1 MKKLIKFMLNQN
13 QKGSIQF
20 FDIDETKT
28 IYELQ
33 SGSYK
38 KVDTL
43 GEGAFGK
50 VLLVQKISPDNE
62 KVTKEDSI
70 YFALKISKRFQKVKK
85 GKKSSKESAK
95 NVEEVPKEINF
106 VEIRELS
113 TLKNLSRSHHLNIVN
128 MLDFK
133 LEQTETWILMEYL
146 KTDLMKFYVSNK
158 DNPKVMN
165 EKFFKN
171 ISFQILCGINHLHS
185 ELIIHRDIKLENIL
199 YDEKNNIAKIGDF
212 GLSRNFDYCLES
224 QYTDVGTYPYKPPEV
239 LLGLKKYTTAF
250 DIWSIG
256 CLLVQI
262 CTMSLLFGA
271 NDPVGVLRLMY
282 DIFGSFNENVLPGY
296 KDMPNANLVVNLPQ
310 KEGIGLVQYIKQK
323 QKFKFQNELFYDLIT
338 KMLCIDP
345 AKRITAKKCLSH
357 DFFKEIDV
365 I

>member
-1 MKKLIKFMLNQN
+1 MLNQN

-113 TLKNLSRSHHLNIVN
+113 TLKNLSR
-128 MLDFK
+128 
-133 LEQTETWILMEYL
+133 
-146 KTDLMKFYVSNK
+146 
-158 DNPKVMN
+158 
-165 EKFFKN
+165 
-171 ISFQILCGINHLHS
+171 
-185 ELIIHRDIKLENIL
+185 
-199 YDEKNNIAKIGDF
+199 
-212 GLSRNFDYCLES
+212 
-224 QYTDVGTYPYKPPEV
+224 
-239 LLGLKKYTTAF
+239 
-250 DIWSIG
+250 
-256 CLLVQI
+256 
-262 CTMSLLFGA
+262 
-271 NDPVGVLRLMY
+271 
-282 DIFGSFNENVLPGY
+282 
-296 KDMPNANLVVNLPQ
+296 
-310 KEGIGLVQYIKQK
+310 
-323 QKFKFQNELFYDLIT
+323 
-338 KMLCIDP
+338 
-345 AKRITAKKCLSH
+345 
-357 DFFKEIDV
+357 
-365 I
+365 

>member
-1 MKKLIKFMLNQN
+1 MKKFIKFMLNQN
-13 QKGSIQF
+13 QKGSVQF

-28 IYELQ
+28 IYELK

-62 KVTKEDSI
+62 KALPEDSY

-85 GKKSSKESAK
+85 GKKSAKEDGK
-95 NVEEVPKEINF
+95 NLEEVPKEINF

-146 KTDLMKFYVSNK
+146 KTDLMKFYSLNK

-171 ISFQILCGINHLHS
+171 ISFQILCGIDHLHS

-199 YDEKNNIAKIGDF
+199 YDEENNIAKIGDF
-212 GLSRNFDYCLES
+212 GLCRNLDYCLES

-239 LLGLKKYTTAF
+239 LLGEKKYTTAF

-271 NDPVGVLRLMY
+271 NDPVGVLRFMY
-282 DIFGSFNENVLPGY
+282 DIFGSFNDNVFPGY
-296 KDMPNANLVVNLPQ
+296 KKLPNANLIANLPE
-310 KEGIGLVQYIKQK
+310 KAGIGLVEYIKQK
-323 QKFKFQNELFYDLIT
+323 QKFKFENEHFYDLIT
-338 KMLCIDP
+338 KMLCINY
-345 AKRITAKKCLSH
+345 ANRFTAKQCLSH
-357 DFFKEIDV
+357 AFFNEIDV